1 MSYKVFL
8 VEDEIVAR
16 EGIRDN
22 VDWKAAG
29 FEFCGEAPD
38 GEIAL
43 PLIEKVQPDVI
54 ITDIKMPFMDGLQL
68 SKVIREQMPW
78 VKIIIL
84 SGHDEFEYAQAAIKL
99 GVTEYL
105 LKPINSAEIRNVL
118 QAVAVALDQE
128 SEERE
133 TLKQLQTQI
142 KDILSLQ
149 RERLLLQLVV
159 GGVSSSEAI
168 EQCRQIGLDI
178 IAQHYLVILIKVHL
192 YEESGRV
199 DVAQYHEVQQLVANL
214 VNMHSG
220 AFFTQKSV
228 EELLVVMNGEDP
240 EELRQ
245 DGQFLANLI
254 QQDIEA
260 GMGCAVSVGV
270 GSVQQRLTDIFL
282 SFAAA
287 LTAVNKSH
295 PAIRDAELSPHNL
308 ANMLELDQT
317 AVEQYL
323 KSGLMSEFDSFF
335 EEQLQ
340 PVSEASLHSNL
351 IKHYFFVDVILTAVQ
366 FITDLGG
373 EPRDVIPAMDNI
385 EGFLVNIQTIAQIKQ
400 SLYDLFAATL
410 TFRNNQAQYEKTK
423 LIFQAKDFIDAHYTD
438 PNLLLNEVA
447 ATVNL
452 SPSHF
457 SVVFGRETG
466 ESFKDYLTRIRIERA
481 KELLRTTNMK
491 CSEVAY
497 QSGYND
503 PHYFSYVFRKNTG
516 LPPQQFRQLPQT

>member
-22 VDWKAAG
+22 VEWQSAG

-43 PLIEKVQPDVI
+43 PLIEKAQPDVI

-84 SGHDEFEYAQAAIKL
+84 SGHDEFEYAQSAIKL

-105 LKPINSAEIRNVL
+105 LKPINATEIQKVL
-118 QAVAVALDQE
+118 QSVATALDQE
-128 SEERE
+128 CEQRE
-133 TLKQLQTQI
+133 KLKQLQSQI
-142 KDILSLQ
+142 KDILALQ
-149 RERLLLQLVV
+149 KERLLLQLVV

-168 EQCRQIGLDI
+168 EQCRRIGLDI
-178 IAQHYLVILIKVHL
+178 IAQHYLVILLKVHL
-192 YEESGRV
+192 CQENGRI
-199 DVAQYHEVQQLVANL
+199 DFAHYHEIQQVVATL
-214 VNMHSG
+214 VNTHPG

-228 EELLVVMNGEDP
+228 EELLLIMNGDDP
-240 EELRQ
+240 EELQQ
-245 DGQFLANLI
+245 DGLFLANLI

-260 GMGCAVSVGV
+260 ETQCQVSIGV
-270 GSVQQRLTDIFL
+270 GNVQQRLTDIYL
-282 SFAAA
+282 SFAQA
-287 LTAVNKSH
+287 LTAVNTPIDPQPEAQPNEYH
-295 PAIRDAELSPHNL
+295 LAETLK
-308 ANMLELDQT
+308 LDQT
-317 AVEQYL
+317 AVAQYL
-323 KSGLMSEFDSFF
+323 KSGLMAEFDDFF
-335 EEQLQ
+335 AAQLH
-340 PVSEASLHSNL
+340 PVAEAALRSHL
-351 IKHYFFVDVILTAVQ
+351 IKHYFFVDIVLTAVQ
-366 FITDLGG
+366 FVTELGG
-373 EPRDVIPAMDNI
+373 DAREIIPVMDNI
-385 EGFLVNIQTIAQIKQ
+385 EGFLVNIKTGQQIKE
-400 SLYDLFAATL
+400 SLRELFTAVL
-410 TFRNNQAQYEKTK
+410 TFRNNQTQYEKNK
-423 LIFQAKDFIDAHYTD
+423 LIFQAKDFIDANFTD

-466 ESFKDYLTRIRIERA
+466 QSFKDYLTRVRIDRA

-491 CSEVAY
+491 CSEIAF

-516 LPPQQFRQLPQT
+516 LPPQQFRQLPRA

>member
-22 VDWKAAG
+22 VDWQSAG

-43 PLIEKVQPDVI
+43 PLIQKLQPDVI

-68 SKVIREQMPW
+68 CKVVREQMPW

-84 SGHDEFEYAQAAIKL
+84 SGHDEFDYAQSAIKL

-105 LKPINSAEIRNVL
+105 LKPISANEIQNVL
-118 QAVAVALDQE
+118 QTVATALNQE

-133 TLKQLQTQI
+133 NLKELQSQI
-142 KDILSLQ
+142 KDVLALQ
-149 RERLLLQLVV
+149 RERLLLQLMV
-159 GGVSSSEAI
+159 GGVSSTAAI

-178 IAQHYLVILIKVHL
+178 IAQHYLVILLKVHL
-192 YEESGRV
+192 PENRGQIDFAR
-199 DVAQYHEVQQLVANL
+199 YHEIQSKVANL
-214 VNMHSG
+214 VNKHSG

-228 EELLVVMNGEDP
+228 EELLLIMTGEDA
-240 EELRQ
+240 EHLKQ
-245 DGQFLANLI
+245 DGLFLAGLI

-260 GMGCAVSVGV
+260 ETGHRVSVGV
-270 GSVQQRLTDIFL
+270 GTVQQRLTDIFH
-282 SFAAA
+282 SFAEA
-287 LTAVNKSH
+287 LTAVSPSPPNKPLCQQNHLAKMLKLETS
-295 PAIRDAELSPHNL
+295 AI
-308 ANMLELDQT
+308 
-317 AVEQYL
+317 EQQL
-323 KSGLMSEFDSFF
+323 KSGLMSEFDTFF
-335 EEQLQ
+335 DTHLQ
-340 PVSEASLHSNL
+340 PLGEAALQSTL
-351 IKHYFFVDVILTAVQ
+351 IKHYLFVDLILTAAQ
-366 FITDLGG
+366 FVNDLEG
-373 EPRDVIPAMDNI
+373 EANKIIPVMDDI
-385 EGFLVNIQTIAQIKQ
+385 EGFLANIQTIGQMKEAIRNIF
-400 SLYDLFAATL
+400 STVL
-410 TFRNNQAQYEKTK
+410 TFRNDQAQYEKAK
-423 LIFQAKDFIDAHYTD
+423 LIFRAKDFIDANFAD

-466 ESFKDYLTRIRIERA
+466 ESFKDYLTRVRIERA

-497 QSGYND
+497 ESGYSD

-516 LPPQQFRQLPQT
+516 LPPQQFRQLPQI

>member
-22 VDWKAAG
+22 VDWASAG
-29 FEFCGEAPD
+29 FSFCGEAPD
-38 GEIAL
+38 GELAL
-43 PLIEKVQPDVI
+43 PLIEKTQPDVI

-68 SKVIREQMPW
+68 SKIVREQMPW

-84 SGHDEFEYAQAAIKL
+84 SGHDEFEYAQSAIKL

-105 LKPINSAEIRNVL
+105 LKPINAEEIHNVL
-118 QAVAVALDQE
+118 QSVASELDQE
-128 SEERE
+128 SEKRE
-133 TLKQLQTQI
+133 NLKQLQSQI
-142 KDILSLQ
+142 KDILTLQ
-149 RERLLLQLVV
+149 KERLLLQLVV

-178 IAQHYLVILIKVHL
+178 IAPQYLVILIKVQLCSDNGH
-192 YEESGRV
+192 V
-199 DVAQYHEVQQLVANL
+199 DFAKYHQIQQVVGELID
-214 VNMHSG
+214 MHPG

-228 EELLVVMNGEDP
+228 EELLLIMNGDNAEA
-240 EELRQ
+240 LKQ
-245 DGQFLANLI
+245 DGLFLANLI
-254 QQDIEA
+254 QQDIE
-260 GMGCAVSVGV
+260 GMGCRVSVGV
-270 GSVQQRLTDIFL
+270 GNVQQRLTDIYL

-287 LTAVNKSH
+287 LTAVN
-295 PAIRDAELSPHNL
+295 SPNSSVSTNEPDLYNL
-308 ANMLELDQT
+308 ADMLELDQT
-317 AVEQYL
+317 AVTQFL
-323 KSGLMSEFDSFF
+323 KSGLMIEFDRFF
-335 EEQLQ
+335 AQQLL
-340 PVSEASLHSNL
+340 PVSQASLNSNL

-373 EPRDVIPAMDNI
+373 DASAIIPVMDNM
-385 EGFLVNIQTIAQIKQ
+385 ESFLVNIKTLTQIKE
-400 SLYDLFAATL
+400 SLRDLFAATL
-410 TFRNNQAQYEKTK
+410 SFRNNQAQYEKTK
-423 LIFQAKDFIDAHYTD
+423 LIFDAKDFIDAHFTD
-438 PNLLLNEVA
+438 PNLLLHEVA

-466 ESFKDYLTRIRIERA
+466 ESFKDYLTRVRIDRA

-516 LPPQQFRQLPQT
+516 LPPQQYRQLPQT